1 MQKTK
6 KTVYLCAILV
16 FVSTRMKTVAIQ
28 GIKGSYH
35 DIAARRYFEENYK
48 EEIGIYPCSRFK
60 DVISVVKRDP
70 TIIGIMAIEN
80 TIAGSLLQ
88 NYELIRESDLVV
100 VGEQKLHISHCL
112 AALPE
117 DSLETIIEVNSHP
130 IALMQCAEF
139 LNTLPRIKIVEG
151 EDTAS
156 SAKMIAECKWLG
168 HAAIC
173 SRHAA
178 ELYGLKVLE
187 EGIETNKRNFT
198 RFILLASRWLAD
210 ELVKDSEIN
219 KTSIVFTLPHTEGSL
234 SKVLTILSFY
244 DINLTKIQS
253 LPILGRE
260 WEYMFYVDLTFKNL
274 LKYKQGF
281 DAIRPLTKEFRIL
294 GEYLEKN

>member
-1 MQKTK
+1 
-6 KTVYLCAILV
+6 
-16 FVSTRMKTVAIQ
+16 MKTVAIQ
-28 GIKGSYH
+28 GIKGAYH
-35 DIAARRYFEENYK
+35 DIAARRYFEENNK
-48 EEIGIYPCSRFK
+48 EEIEIFPCKQFR
-60 DVISVVKRDP
+60 DVISAVRRDSNF
-70 TIIGIMAIEN
+70 IGIMAIEN

-100 VGEQKLHISHCL
+100 FGEQKLHISHSL

-117 DSLETIIEVNSHP
+117 DTIETISEVNSHP

-139 LNTLPRIKIVEG
+139 LNTLPHIKIVEG
-151 EDTAS
+151 DDTAL
-156 SAKMIAECKWLG
+156 SAKNIADNQLQG

-173 SRHAA
+173 SRYAA

-187 EGIETNKRNFT
+187 ESIETNKRNFT
-198 RFILLASRWLAD
+198 RFLLLANRWLAE
-210 ELVKDSEIN
+210 ELVKESEYD

-234 SKVLTILSFY
+234 SKILTILSFY

-260 WEYMFYVDLTFKNL
+260 WEYLFYVDLTFKSL
-274 LKYKQGF
+274 LKYKQGL

-294 GEYLEKN
+294 GEYKENP